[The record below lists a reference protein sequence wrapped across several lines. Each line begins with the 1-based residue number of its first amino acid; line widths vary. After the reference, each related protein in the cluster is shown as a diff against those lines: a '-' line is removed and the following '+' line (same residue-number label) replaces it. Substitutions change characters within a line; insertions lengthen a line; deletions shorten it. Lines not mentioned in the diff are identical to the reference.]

1 MAPAVRPPL
10 RLLRVANPVVRAVLG
25 SPAHRLLS
33 GRLLVLDYRGR
44 RTGRGYRIPLR
55 YAETETGD
63 LVAVAVH
70 PERKQWWR
78 SFAEPS
84 AATVLL
90 RGASVDV
97 VGALTSGDG
106 RATVAGPLRRP
117 QPARRPLD
125 PRRRRGRLH
134 PVAII
139 RGCASTATSPP
150 GSTS

>member
-33 GRLLVLDYRGR
+33 GRLLVLDYRGQ

-63 LVAVAVH
+63 LVAVAVN
-70 PERKQWWR
+70 PERKRWWR
-78 SFAEPS
+78 SFSEPS

-106 RATVAGPLRRP
+106 RATVL
-117 QPARRPLD
+117 ARYD
-125 PRRRRGRLH
+125 ACNPRGARWTRDAAVVVFSLSR
-134 PVAII
+134 
-139 RGCASTATSPP
+139 
-150 GSTS
+150 

>member
-25 SPAHRLLS
+25 SPAHPLLS

-55 YAETETGD
+55 YAETEAGE

-70 PERKQWWR
+70 PEQKQWWR
-78 SFAEPS
+78 SFVEPS

-90 RGASVDV
+90 RGTSVDV
-97 VGALTSGDG
+97 VGALASGDG
-106 RATVAGPLRRP
+106 RATVL
-117 QPARRPLD
+117 ARYD
-125 PRRRRGRLH
+125 TCNPRGARWTRDAAVVVFRLS
-134 PVAII
+134 
-139 RGCASTATSPP
+139 R
-150 GSTS
+150 